1 MFNKRYYQ
9 LTYLSNLFYKQFHPT
24 IIFFLKLAEKKQK
37 SLDN

>member
-24 IIFFLKLAEKKQK
+24 IIFFFKI
-37 SLDN
+37 S